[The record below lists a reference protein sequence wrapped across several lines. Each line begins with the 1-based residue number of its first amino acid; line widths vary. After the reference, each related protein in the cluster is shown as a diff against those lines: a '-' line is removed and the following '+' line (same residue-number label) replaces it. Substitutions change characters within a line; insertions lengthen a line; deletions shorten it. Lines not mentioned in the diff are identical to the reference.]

1 MKTLSLILMLHR
13 STQALQWSQQRN
25 HALIPKR
32 RELRDADE
40 TQQQATLSSL
50 SRFDKANTMQS
61 HSKDTTQQATFP
73 NLQSGSHDSAV
84 ELFLSAFS
92 ELVPIDTTQTERNRM
107 TELHSLYFT
116 KRAPDRT
123 SFSPSPQNILLCCIN
138 PESPL
143 ISLLFRS

>member
-1 MKTLSLILMLHR
+1 MLHR

-25 HALIPKR
+25 HVLIPKR
-32 RELRDADE
+32 RESRDVDE

-50 SRFDKANTMQS
+50 SRSDRVNTMQS
-61 HSKDTTQQATFP
+61 HNKDTTQQTTFP
-73 NLQSGSHDSAV
+73 NLQSGSHDSVA

-92 ELVPIDTTQTERNRM
+92 ELVPTDTTQTERNRM
-107 TELHSLYFT
+107 IELHSLYFT

-123 SFSPSPQNILLCCIN
+123 SFSPSPQNILLCCIS

-143 ISLLFRS
+143 ISL